1 MSYDR
6 SRMRRLRGLLV
17 LATILSTTSC
27 KSSSSDG
34 GSPDAGG
41 GSATTT
47 TKPGAT
53 AAPELYAERAAVL
66 EAIESGRI
74 EDAEAT
80 LRNASPSA
88 DVRYLRAKIAAAKQD
103 GETAYREIKRAVE
116 EAPGNAEYQYELGI
130 IAPLPVGGLNDT
142 QLETRLKTGG
152 IALSKAVALEP
163 HEPKYQ
169 YAYAFF
175 LTSAPPQDGGNPVE
189 GKKRFDELLLRHPDS
204 VWAHRV
210 LFDRAAEND
219 DLDTAEAEAAKAGA
233 LDANEGA
240 RLFLLAAGTRLIAG
254 DIEKTRADLEAA
266 AKLKPAAAAGFCDA
280 GSALD
285 NGSRPELA
293 EPFWKRCLEIDPR
306 GVKAPQARARLGV
319 Q

>member
-1 MSYDR
+1 
-6 SRMRRLRGLLV
+6 MRRLSAVLFVTLLGT
-17 LATILSTTSC
+17 AGC
-27 KSSSSDG
+27 KSSSNE
-34 GSPDAGG
+34 AGG
-41 GSATTT
+41 AAASPKAT
-47 TKPGAT
+47 PAA
-53 AAPELYAERAAVL
+53 AAPEPYAERAAVL

-80 LRNASPSA
+80 LRNAPVTA

-103 GETAYREIKRAVE
+103 GETAYQEIKKAVE
-116 EAPGNAEYQYELGI
+116 DAPGHAEYQYELGI

-142 QLETRLKTGG
+142 QLETRLKTAG
-152 IALSKAVALEP
+152 IALSRAVALKP

-175 LTSAPPQDGGNPVE
+175 LTSAPPQDGGDPVE
-189 GKKRFDELLLRHPDS
+189 GRKQFDELLRRHPDS

-210 LFDRAAEND
+210 LFDRAAD
-219 DLDTAEAEAAKAGA
+219 AGDLDTAEAEAAKAGA

-254 DIEKTRADLEAA
+254 EIEKSKADLEAA
-266 AKLKPAAAAGFCDA
+266 AKLKPSAAAGFCDA
-280 GSALD
+280 GYALD

-306 GVKAPQARARLGV
+306 GAKSSQARARLGV